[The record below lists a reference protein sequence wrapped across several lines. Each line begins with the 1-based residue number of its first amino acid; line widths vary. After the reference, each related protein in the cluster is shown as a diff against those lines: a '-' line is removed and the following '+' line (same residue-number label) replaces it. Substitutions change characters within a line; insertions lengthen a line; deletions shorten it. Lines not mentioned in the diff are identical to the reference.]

1 MAHFASAR
9 LCIALLLLVAAS
21 LLAVS
26 SARADTLTMDN
37 GEVRRWQSFAPSRIK
52 GQTAPLL
59 FVLHGGGGS
68 SKATRRTFSF
78 DQLAR
83 RKGFR
88 VIYPDGLERHW
99 NDGRD
104 AGSVKLFKGTKP
116 DDVGFLTALA
126 QQMIDNGQADPHQIY
141 VIGVSNGGMMTQ
153 RLLCEA
159 SQTFAGGVAI
169 IAGLPTTMNHC
180 QPTRP
185 GPVLLIN
192 GDADPIIPWAG
203 GGVGLR
209 RNRGDVLSAMDSF
222 AHWQRVNQCQGPVTR
237 FPMFNRDRNDG
248 TRPLRHRA
256 SDCQSGHAVELIQIK
271 GGGHGLPGKKARG
284 NAKAKQKRTKL
295 LGPTSNDF
303 DTRSIAWDFLQ
314 TRSKPGH

>member
-1 MAHFASAR
+1 MAHFAPAR
-9 LCIALLLLVAAS
+9 ICFCLCLIMTAS
-21 LLAVS
+21 LFAAPG
-26 SARADTLTMDN
+26 ARADTLTMDN
-37 GEVRRWQSFAPSRIK
+37 GEVRTWQSYVPSGIRGK
-52 GQTAPLL
+52 KVPLL

-68 SKATRRTFSF
+68 SKATRRSFSF

-83 RKGFR
+83 RGGFA

-104 AGSVKLFKGTKP
+104 AGRVELFKGPKP
-116 DDVGFLTALA
+116 DDVGFLTNLA
-126 QQMIDNGQADPHQIY
+126 AKFVREGQADPNRIY
-141 VIGVSNGGMMTQ
+141 LIGVSNGGMMTQ

-169 IAGLPTTMNHC
+169 IAGLPTSMNHC

-192 GDADPIIPWAG
+192 GDADPLMPWAG
-203 GGVGLR
+203 GGVGFR
-209 RNRGDVLSAMDSF
+209 HNRGDVLSAMDSF
-222 AHWQRVNQCQGPVTR
+222 AHWQSVNQCQGPVTR

-248 TRPLRHRA
+248 TNPLRHRA
-256 SDCQSGHAVELIQIK
+256 SGCQTGHGVELIQIK
-271 GGGHGLPGKKARG
+271 GGGHGVPGKKARD
-284 NAKAKQKRTKL
+284 NSKAKQKRKKL

-303 DTRSIAWDFLQ
+303 DTRAVAWEFLKS
-314 TRSKPGH
+314 TSPPTP